1 MRFSREFLLSMVI
14 LAAAA
19 VLLHSMSPGE
29 VVPWRKHLADFPLH
43 VDAWSGKASMLE
55 PNILNVLRV
64 DDYLMRQYSSGKG
77 PPIGLY
83 VGYYKRLQQG
93 ASYHS
98 PKHCLPGNGWYFVKM
113 GQVPLDIATPNGRA
127 VEINQV
133 VIQKGLDNQLVLY
146 WYQDRGR
153 IVTSEYWAKIYLVL
167 DAMTKQRTDGALVRV
182 TMPFADHDEG
192 DVQAWGKA
200 FAEKILPLLEE
211 YLPS

>member
-1 MRFSREFLLSMVI
+1 MVI
-14 LAAAA
+14 A
-19 VLLHSMSPGE
+19 SFGE
-29 VVPWRKHLADFPLH
+29 
-43 VDAWSGKASMLE
+43 E
-55 PNILNVLRV
+55 ILPRPRRNSKITQLCER
-64 DDYLMRQYSSGKG
+64 
-77 PPIGLY
+77 
-83 VGYYKRLQQG
+83 G
-93 ASYHS
+93 AESR
-98 PKHCLPGNGWYFVKM
+98 
-113 GQVPLDIATPNGRA
+113 QVPLDIATPNGRA